1 MRKHPDV
8 NKKIGKTVNRKHA
21 PVNKKVRQR
30 PSPTRVTYP
39 GPLMRVDNSL
49 FAIQEEA
56 EPATT
61 EKVSD
66 ERLRH
71 PSLTRLL
78 IFMDRKGESEKRP

>member
-1 MRKHPDV
+1 
-8 NKKIGKTVNRKHA
+8 
-21 PVNKKVRQR
+21 
-30 PSPTRVTYP
+30 
-39 GPLMRVDNSL
+39 MRVDNSL